1 MSVNNHL
8 SEPILSK
15 ASSIELTAHLASV
28 WEAIPVDTFCHTAAI
43 AQLLRRLGRPVTN
56 NLSATLYELRQRDA
70 VDCKY
75 AYYGSAKRWVYRR
88 PKGLAI
94 TIARGHPK
102 AIRYEG
108 MASNRGKNKS
118 DIVNAG
124 IPFDANDAGYA
135 NRLVKPKVTG
145 TEEPCNT
152 AEQQEMD
159 IPKPVINPKLTELSQ
174 QIAASLT
181 QMMDGAAGVESAV
194 SELVRAT
201 QQFPSF
207 MEMRA
212 ENERLKYEIEQLQ
225 DKLNTTFP
233 GEDGLLV
240 ERVTAE
246 VMAALKGKVNG

>member
-56 NLSATLYELRQRDA
+56 NLSATLYELRKRDA

-94 TIARGHPK
+94 TIAPGKPG

-108 MASNRGKNKS
+108 MASIRGKNK
-118 DIVNAG
+118 D
-124 IPFDANDAGYA
+124 DAGYA
-135 NRLVKPKVTG
+135 KRLVKSKTCEIPPQG
-145 TEEPCNT
+145 LQE
-152 AEQQEMD
+152 EMD
-159 IPKPVINPKLTELSQ
+159 IPKPAIDPKLTELSQ

-181 QMMDGAAGVESAV
+181 QMMDGAAGVESAI

-212 ENERLKYEIEQLQ
+212 ENERLKAEVERLQ
-225 DKLNTTFP
+225 DELNTRFP

-246 VMAALKGKVNG
+246 VMKALEGKANG